1 MVELEIEVFTSPTC
15 PHCPA
20 AVRATEDLLKE
31 NPELAEKISWKHL
44 STASA
49 EGSRKATAYGI
60 RSVPT
65 IILTNSKGQKGGFV
79 GAPGQKTYLNIVNEM
94 LKV

>member
-1 MVELEIEVFTSPTC
+1 MADLKIEVFTSPTC

-20 AVRATEDLLKE
+20 AVRATKEFLQE
-31 NPELAEKISWKHL
+31 NPDIAERVKWKEM

-49 EGSRKATAYGI
+49 EGSRKARAYGI

-65 IILTNSKGQKGGFV
+65 IILTNRRGQKGGYV
-79 GAPGQKTYLNIVNEM
+79 GAPTKRAYMKIITQM
-94 LKV
+94 LD